1 MSVGDDNCTHSIQ
14 GPKSGNLRT
23 VLVACGG
30 TGCNS
35 LAEGVVKGVE
45 NLIAISS
52 EPKFLEGLSGIE
64 RVRVTVG
71 RVERD
76 ARDTTRLSKLASNET
91 EMRLG
96 ELIRGHDIVFI
107 LTGLGGETG
116 GWTATLAA
124 KAARREKC
132 PSFCVV
138 SEPFK
143 VESRAPAAKEQLKVL
158 LEHADGVLVLPND
171 MILAEAPNLP
181 IAKAFRV
188 MNAVLAS
195 PVNLMSRNLG
205 KGDLGALKEC
215 LRSSTIFSMDVA
227 TWEGDNPTFSTA
239 EQLGRSKWLALDE
252 RAPKSAI
259 VMAEGTLIGDDLE
272 QLGKELRRVLG
283 KDIKLM
289 LAHSGSE
296 GRGLS
301 VTAIVGH

>member
-1 MSVGDDNCTHSIQ
+1 MSDGDDDAIHSIR
-14 GPKSGNLRT
+14 GPASGGLKSA
-23 VLVACGG
+23 VVACGG

-35 LAEGVVKGVE
+35 LAEDVVTEVDRR
-45 NLIAISS
+45 IAVSS
-52 EPKFLEGLSGIE
+52 EPRFLEGFTDIE
-64 RVRVTVG
+64 KVRVSVG

-91 EMRLG
+91 EMKLG
-96 ELIRGHDIVFI
+96 ELVRGHDIVFI

-124 KAARREKC
+124 KAAHREKC

-138 SEPFK
+138 SEPFS

-195 PVNLMSRNLG
+195 PINMISKNLG
-205 KGDLGALKEC
+205 KGDLAALKES
-215 LRSSTIFSMDVA
+215 LRSSRIFSMDVA
-227 TWEGDNPTFSTA
+227 TWEGENPTFSTV
-239 EQLGRSKWLALDE
+239 EQLGRSKWLALEE
-252 RAPKSAI
+252 RAPNSAI
-259 VMAEGTLIGDDLE
+259 VMAEGPLVSDDLL
-272 QLGKELRRVLG
+272 QLGKEIRRIIG
-283 KDIKLM
+283 KDAKMM
-289 LAHSGSE
+289 LAHTGSE

-301 VTAIVGH
+301 VTAIVGY